1 MTGTIA
7 AARPP
12 TPGELRDEA
21 AGLLG
26 AFDPRRL
33 VYLDARSRPAEGPE
47 TPRDR
52 ISHALLFE
60 LKSSG
65 EKEAGEF
72 LARALEIFASQDAWS
87 AAEKLAAATLG
98 EGTRLGA
105 FPVIHEA
112 LARIIERQAVRLNAE
127 APAPDWNAE
136 ARAAKAESAR
146 KLRALEESEAGIL
159 SGEEQRAFREAS
171 RRLVQGEDSPILRL
185 ARLIAEQEK
194 AWASIERLLA
204 EASSHPRK
212 EEICGAITEV
222 IQPPMGIVTHL
233 SPALF
238 FPSLR
243 LLVDPRVDI
252 SSGIPYM
259 ASVNLG
265 IYRDPR
271 SADVLVKALDRFPLT
286 CTKIRENIIYTL
298 GNLREGRAA
307 PALAR
312 VLDAPDEAVETTA
325 SGRTACLLLEQKEEA
340 IWALGKIGL
349 GAVPAV
355 PGLARC
361 ADHPSPRLKTYLA
374 WTLGEVGYSQK
385 EATGGVSADIVIALL
400 KLLKEKQRQIFEEAV
415 SALKKIGL
423 PEFVHSLYL
432 YNVGAVSIL
441 GLKPAQ
447 RGLNELSETLH
458 FLLRTKK
465 RTVMAVNGNSGT
477 GKTYFCQ
484 AIAEGFGDIR
494 PHEILYLMRD
504 TKRGQKV
511 FNRLLG
517 LRWLRKHIDP
527 AYYQDYPVGEDD
539 DDPEAFFKSFL
550 ADNADKRLI
559 ILDGCRDRHYFQK
572 VIDFFYAQG
581 ELDVEVNFRA
591 NFSTRRLN
599 LEDREKAVESVKLHL
614 AFLEE
619 PALED
624 TSFYQEGLVILYD
637 LDNSHAARLDRAETR
652 EVFDV
657 QRIDGWGELI
667 RIGGFADEKK
677 SAACLKSPLT
687 FREETFEVTGEDWP
701 EWRARPFTPDEKML
715 KPVLNEDLR
724 AEPYLLKTIPLDG
737 IAARQVRFY
746 AQDQVAGL
754 TPNGE
759 AFVLT
764 FLDNRIFHT
773 PIGQIGDFALLGRTF
788 YLAGPDGRLTSL
800 SFERNEAACAAK
812 LAAVPLKV
820 AAFPPDCVVTGDADG
835 RIRVW
840 DFLESRVLSFASG
853 CRAVTA
859 LTVDQSGKIVA
870 SGEPGSLRR
879 WDLKA
884 RRLEIIDAPEGVVR
898 FIRPYPH
905 GRILVVG
912 KAGGDENRDALRV
925 LDFEAGEVRTTPMP
939 TGRPATGVNVY
950 FDGRVVVSFGESDR
964 AATGVVGTLF
974 VISPGPGGCSYLSL
988 GGHAR
993 GTDDC
998 LAMGPKIVTCGGEPG
1013 GTSAVRVWGS
1023 EFYVRTELGKLFIKS

>member
-1 MTGTIA
+1 MNGRTA

-12 TPGELRDEA
+12 SPGQLRDEA
-21 AGLLG
+21 AALL
-26 AFDPRRL
+26 ANVDFRKV
-33 VYLDARSRPAEGPE
+33 VYLDAGGRPAEGPE
-47 TPRDR
+47 TLGDR

-60 LKSSG
+60 LGPAAEKS
-65 EKEAGEF
+65 AGEF
-72 LARALEIFASQDAWS
+72 LAGALQAMVIHNAWG
-87 AAEKLAAATLG
+87 AAEKLAAPAPG
-98 EGTRLGA
+98 ERLAA
-105 FPVIHEA
+105 FPVLHQA
-112 LARIIERQAVRLNAE
+112 LVRIIEREAVRLNAQ
-127 APAPDWNAE
+127 APAADWNTE
-136 ARAAKAESAR
+136 AKAVKAEYSMA
-146 KLRALEESEAGIL
+146 LRALDESWSERLSEEEHRAFGEAAQRIIGSEA
-159 SGEEQRAFREAS
+159 
-171 RRLVQGEDSPILRL
+171 SPVPRL

-194 AWASIERLLA
+194 TWAAIERLLGQ
-204 EASSHPRK
+204 SSSRPRK
-212 EEICGAITEV
+212 EEICGAITEM
-222 IQPPMGIVTHL
+222 IQAPMGIVTHL

-243 LLVDPRVDI
+243 LLLDPRVDI

-271 SADVLVKALDRFPLT
+271 SAAVLVEALDRFPLS
-286 CTKIRENIIYTL
+286 CTKVRENIIYTL

-307 PALAR
+307 TALAR
-312 VLDAPDEAVETTA
+312 VLDAPDEAVETSV

-349 GAVPAV
+349 EAVPSV
-355 PGLARC
+355 PGLARY
-361 ADHPSPRLKTYLA
+361 ADHPSPRLKTYLG
-374 WTLGEVGYSQK
+374 WTLGEVGHAQK

-400 KLLKEKQRQIFEEAV
+400 KLLKEKNRQVFEEAV

-432 YNVGAVSIL
+432 YNVGAVSTL

-458 FLLRTKK
+458 FLLRTKT
-465 RTVMAVNGNSGT
+465 RTVMAVNGDSGT

-484 AIAEGFGDIR
+484 AVAGGFGDVR

-504 TKRGQKV
+504 TRRGQKV

-527 AYYQDYPVGEDD
+527 AYYQDYPVSEEE
-539 DDPEAFFKSFL
+539 DDPEAFFRTFL
-550 ADNADKRLI
+550 AANADKRLI

-572 VIDFFYAQG
+572 VIDFFYARG
-581 ELDVEVNFRA
+581 ELDIEVNFRA

-637 LDNSHAARLDRAETR
+637 LDNSHASRLDHDETR

-677 SAACLKSPLT
+677 TAVCRKLPLT
-687 FREETFEVTGEDWP
+687 LTEEPFEVTVEDWP
-701 EWRARPFTPDEKML
+701 EWRARPFVPGERML
-715 KPVLNEDLR
+715 KPVLNSDLR
-724 AEPYLLKTIPLDG
+724 ADPYLLKTIPLGG
-737 IAARQVRFY
+737 IEARHVRFY

-754 TPNGE
+754 TAKGE

-764 FLDNRIFHT
+764 FLDNRVFLA
-773 PIGQIGDFALLGRTF
+773 PPADVADFALLGRTF
-788 YLAGPDGRLTSL
+788 YLIGADGRLAGL
-800 SFERNEAACAAK
+800 SFERNEAAAAEAS
-812 LAAVPLKV
+812 AAVPLKV
-820 AAFPPDCVVTGDADG
+820 AAVPPDCIITGDADG

-840 DFLESRVLSFASG
+840 DFLERQVLSFASG
-853 CRAVTA
+853 CGTVTA
-859 LTVDQSGKIVA
+859 LTADQSGRIVA

-879 WDLKA
+879 WDLKTRKMA
-884 RRLEIIDAPEGVVR
+884 IIGGQEGAAR
-898 FIRPYPH
+898 FIRPYPR

-912 KAGGDENRDALRV
+912 EAGGGEDTDALR
-925 LDFEAGEVRTTPMP
+925 LFDFEAGEVRTTPMP
-939 TGRPATGVNVY
+939 AGRPATGVNVY
-950 FDGRVVVSFGESDR
+950 FDGRVVVSFGVRDR
-964 AATGVVGTLF
+964 AKSGDSGTLF
-974 VISPGPGGCSYLSL
+974 VISPGPEGCSYLSIY
-988 GGHAR
+988 GHPR

-998 LAMGPKIVTCGGEPG
+998 LAMGPKIVTCGREPG
-1013 GTSAVRVWGS
+1013 GAASVRVWGS
-1023 EFYVRTELGKLFIKS
+1023 EFYVRTELGKLYIKS